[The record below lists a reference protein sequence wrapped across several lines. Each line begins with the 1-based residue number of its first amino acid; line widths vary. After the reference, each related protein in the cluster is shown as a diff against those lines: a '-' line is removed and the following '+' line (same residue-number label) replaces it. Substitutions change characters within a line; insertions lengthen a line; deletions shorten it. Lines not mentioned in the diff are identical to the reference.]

1 MVCVR
6 AAKFIP
12 RRMRHE
18 CRGTMISL
26 TPAPSS
32 MSGYNLPMQNKFFP
46 HIALAIGIS
55 ALSLSA
61 MFVRWAEAPGTV
73 TGFYR
78 LLISTIFLTPFFIRQ
93 QKRLEPIDRRRLL
106 FPLLAGI
113 FTAFD
118 FAFWNSSL
126 KYTTA
131 ANATLLG
138 NTAPLWVALFAL
150 FIFREKLRG
159 FFGFGLIFALTGAAL
174 VMGSDFLTHP
184 TLGIGD
190 LMASTAAIFY
200 AAYQLITQRGR
211 KYIDPFRYIWLVGVS
226 ATIGMFMMNIVLGN
240 QLTEYPAQT
249 WAIFFVTAIV
259 SQMIGYLAITYA
271 LGHLP
276 ASIVSPT
283 LIGQPILTTVL
294 AIPLLGE
301 IPNTLQWIGGGI
313 ALAGIYIVNQS
324 HRQAQEEI
332 PNA

>member
-1 MVCVR
+1 
-6 AAKFIP
+6 
-12 RRMRHE
+12 
-18 CRGTMISL
+18 
-26 TPAPSS
+26 
-32 MSGYNLPMQNKFFP
+32 MSGYNPPMQNKFFP
-46 HIALAIGIS
+46 YIALAIGIS

-61 MFVRWAEAPGTV
+61 MFVRWAEAPGVV

-78 LLISTIFLTPFFIRQ
+78 LLISTIFLAPLFIRQ
-93 QKRLEPIDRRRLL
+93 QKKLEPIDKKYLF
-106 FPLLAGI
+106 FPLLAGV

-138 NTAPLWVALFAL
+138 NTSPLWVALFAL
-150 FIFREKLRG
+150 FIFREKLRAI
-159 FFGFGLIFALTGAAL
+159 FWLGLIIALIGAVL

-200 AAYQLITQRGR
+200 ASYQLTTQRGR
-211 KYIDPFRYIWLVGVS
+211 KYIDPLRYTWLVGVS
-226 ATIGMFMMNIVLGN
+226 ATIGMLIMNLVLGN
-240 QLTEYPAQT
+240 QLTNYPART
-249 WAIFFVTAIV
+249 WVIFFVTAIV
-259 SQMIGYLAITYA
+259 SQMVGYLAVSYA

-283 LIGQPILTTVL
+283 LIGQPILTAIL
-294 AIPLLGE
+294 AIPMLGE
-301 IPNTLQWIGGGI
+301 IPSAVQWIGGAI

-324 HRQAQEEI
+324 HIQSQKEI

>member
-1 MVCVR
+1 
-6 AAKFIP
+6 
-12 RRMRHE
+12 
-18 CRGTMISL
+18 
-26 TPAPSS
+26 
-32 MSGYNLPMQNKFFP
+32 MQNKFFP
-46 HIALAIGIS
+46 YIALAAGIS

-93 QKRLEPIDRRRLL
+93 QKRLEPIDKKYLL

-118 FAFWNSSL
+118 FAFWNSSI

-138 NTAPLWVALFAL
+138 NTSPLWVALFAL
-150 FIFREKLRG
+150 FIFRERLRG
-159 FFGFGLIFALTGAAL
+159 IFWVGLILALTGAAL
-174 VMGSDFLTHP
+174 VMGSDFLRHP

-190 LMASTAAIFY
+190 LMASTAAVFY
-200 AAYQLITQRGR
+200 ASYQLTTQRGR
-211 KYIDPFRYIWLVGVS
+211 RHIDPFRYVWFVGVS
-226 ATIGMFMMNIVLGN
+226 ATIGMFIMNLVLGN
-240 QLTEYPAQT
+240 QLTDYPAQT
-249 WAIFFVTAIV
+249 WEIFFVTAIV
-259 SQMIGYLAITYA
+259 SQMIGYLAISYA

-283 LIGQPILTTVL
+283 LIGQPILTAIL
-294 AIPLLGE
+294 AIPMLGE
-301 IPNTLQWIGGGI
+301 IPAAIQWIGGAI

-324 HRQAQEEI
+324 HLQMQQEP
-332 PNA
+332 PNP

>member
-1 MVCVR
+1 
-6 AAKFIP
+6 
-12 RRMRHE
+12 
-18 CRGTMISL
+18 
-26 TPAPSS
+26 

-46 HIALAIGIS
+46 YIALVIGIG

-61 MFVRWAEAPGTV
+61 MFVRWAQAPGAV

-78 LLISTIFLTPFFIRQ
+78 LLISTIFLAPLFIRQ
-93 QKRLEPIDRRRLL
+93 QKQLEPIDKKYLI

-138 NTAPLWVALFAL
+138 NTSPLWVALFAL

-159 FFGFGLIFALTGAAL
+159 IFWLGLVVALTGAVL

-184 TLGIGD
+184 TLGLGD
-190 LMASTAAIFY
+190 LMASTAAVFY
-200 AAYQLITQRGR
+200 ASYQLTTQRGR
-211 KYIDPFRYIWLVGVS
+211 KYIDPLRYTWLVGVS
-226 ATIGMFMMNIVLGN
+226 ATISMLIMNLLLGN
-240 QLTEYPAQT
+240 QLTHYPAQT
-249 WAIFFVTAIV
+249 WVIFFATAIV

-283 LIGQPILTTVL
+283 LIGQPILTTIL
-294 AIPLLGE
+294 AIPMLGE
-301 IPNTLQWIGGGI
+301 IPNAIQWIGGAI

-324 HRQAQEEI
+324 HLQAQTEP

>member
-1 MVCVR
+1 
-6 AAKFIP
+6 
-12 RRMRHE
+12 
-18 CRGTMISL
+18 
-26 TPAPSS
+26 
-32 MSGYNLPMQNKFFP
+32 MQNKIFP
-46 HIALAIGIS
+46 YIALAIGIT

-61 MFVRWAEAPGTV
+61 MFVRWSEAPGPIV
-73 TGFYR
+73 GFYR
-78 LLISTIFLTPFFIRQ
+78 LLISTFLLTPLFIRQ
-93 QKRLEPIDRRRLL
+93 QKKLKTIDKNYLV

-126 KYTTA
+126 KFTTA

-150 FIFREKLRG
+150 FVLREKLRG
-159 FFGFGLIFALTGAAL
+159 AFWFGLAIALTGAAL
-174 VMGSDFLTHP
+174 VMGNDFLRHP

-211 KYIDPFRYIWLVGVS
+211 KYIDPLRYMWLVGLS
-226 ATIGMFMMNIVLGN
+226 ATIGMFIMNLLLGN
-240 QLTEYPAQT
+240 PFTGYSAQT
-249 WAIFFVTAIV
+249 WGIFFLTAIV

-276 ASIVSPT
+276 ASVVSPT

-294 AIPLLGE
+294 AIPMLGE
-301 IPNTLQWIGGGI
+301 IPNKIQWVGGAI

-324 HRQAQEEI
+324 HMQKQEET

>member
-1 MVCVR
+1 
-6 AAKFIP
+6 
-12 RRMRHE
+12 
-18 CRGTMISL
+18 
-26 TPAPSS
+26 
-32 MSGYNLPMQNKFFP
+32 MQKKFFP
-46 HIALAIGIS
+46 YIALAIGIS

-61 MFVRWAEAPGTV
+61 MFVRWAQAPGVV

-78 LLISTIFLTPFFIRQ
+78 LLFSTILLTPFFIRQ
-93 QKRLEPIDRRRLL
+93 QINLGSMDKKYMFLPL
-106 FPLLAGI
+106 FAGV

-118 FAFWNSSL
+118 FALWNSSL

-138 NTAPLWVALFAL
+138 NTAPLWVALAAF
-150 FIFREKLRG
+150 FFFREKLRG
-159 FFGFGLIFALTGAAL
+159 IFWLGLVIALAGAAL
-174 VMGSDFLTHP
+174 VMGGDFLTHP
-184 TLGIGD
+184 TLGVGD

-211 KYIDPFRYIWLVGVS
+211 QYIDPLRYIWLVGVS
-226 ATIGMFMMNIVLGN
+226 ATIGILIMNLVLGN
-240 QLTEYPAQT
+240 SLTGYSAQA
-249 WAIFFVTAIV
+249 WIIFLVMAIV
-259 SQMIGYLAITYA
+259 SQIVGYLAITYA

-283 LIGQPILTTVL
+283 LIGQPVLTTIL

-301 IPNTLQWIGGGI
+301 IPNASQWIGGAI

-324 HRQAQEEI
+324 HLQTQEEI

>member
-1 MVCVR
+1 
-6 AAKFIP
+6 
-12 RRMRHE
+12 
-18 CRGTMISL
+18 
-26 TPAPSS
+26 
-32 MSGYNLPMQNKFFP
+32 MQNKFFP
-46 HIALAIGIS
+46 YIALAIGIG

-78 LLISTIFLTPFFIRQ
+78 LLISTIFLTPLFIRQ
-93 QKRLEPIDRRRLL
+93 QKQLEPIDRRYLL

-159 FFGFGLIFALTGAAL
+159 IFWLGLTIALTGAVL

-200 AAYQLITQRGR
+200 ASYQLITQRGR
-211 KYIDPFRYIWLVGVS
+211 KYIDPFRYMWLVGVS
-226 ATIGMFMMNIVLGN
+226 ATSGMFVMNIVLGN
-240 QLTEYPAQT
+240 SFTGYSTQT
-249 WAIFFVTAIV
+249 WVIFFATAIV
-259 SQMIGYLAITYA
+259 SQLIGYLAITYA

-276 ASIVSPT
+276 ASVVSPT
-283 LIGQPILTTVL
+283 LIGQPILTAIL
-294 AIPLLGE
+294 AIPMLGE
-301 IPNTLQWIGGGI
+301 IPNTIQWIGGAI

-324 HRQAQEEI
+324 HLQTQQEP